1 MNSSIFKK
9 LFPQSE
15 PLNLLI
21 EHAQLLEEAIKLL
34 NPMFQNYFSG
44 SETYEYS
51 SQICML
57 ESRADD
63 IKFKIR
69 EIIASGI
76 KIPFDKSDFLD
87 YLSMQET
94 LIDQAK
100 DLARKI
106 SLNKVSLS
114 RELTEDFFNLLDEV
128 IKTVDY
134 LENAIRALKPLLYFS
149 FSSKDSDQ
157 EREEIFMVEKL
168 ESSVDKKSIA
178 IAKKLYSMKDEIHP
192 VDLYFMESILLI
204 LSKMGDFAENGAEL
218 LLRFIKS

>member
-21 EHAQLLEEAIKLL
+21 EHALLLEEAIKLL

-44 SETYEYS
+44 GEIHEYS
-51 SQICML
+51 SQICIL

-149 FSSKDSDQ
+149 FSSKDSEQ

-178 IAKKLYSMKDEIHP
+178 IAKKLYSMKNEIHP
-192 VDLYFMESILLI
+192 VDLYFMESILII